1 LKENV
6 EEEEK
11 EWKDTL
17 FHISSLDEWIAGV
30 TN

>member
-1 LKENV
+1 V